1 MGFRANGN
9 FGCGILILVAI
20 VLILIMRFA
29 SWIFFRTPVGL
40 VLLAYMIYRYFKRNK
55 HVANVTQ
62 NEHESNHE
70 FTSNDEVID
79 VEYEDYE

>member
-1 MGFRANGN
+1 MGFRTNGN
-9 FGCGILILVAI
+9 FGCGILILVII
-20 VLILIMRFA
+20 VLFLVMRFA

-40 VLLAYMIYRYFKRNK
+40 VLLAYMIYRYFKKNK
-55 HVANVTQ
+55 QVPDVTQ
-62 NEHESNHE
+62 NEYDSTHE